1 MNLDWREQRLGTSA
15 KSDRNVKKQAS
26 LVVMMLAVLLMGC
39 SASVPSTSS
48 QSGEPAQP
56 LQQASPVSSPTSAP
70 TTPAQQAHSSPEA
83 SPAQNKRGQT
93 LPISAKATMA
103 GQVIQLEV
111 ARTPQQQQ
119 MGLMYRTSLADDRGM
134 LFLFNPPQPINF
146 WMKNTLIPLDMVFM
160 LDGVVKEIVA
170 DVPPCKTSLCPT
182 YGPNTPVNQV
192 IELRGGRAAELG
204 LKAGDRVTIQ

>member
-1 MNLDWREQRLGTSA
+1 MSLDWREQRLGTSA

-26 LVVMMLAVLLMGC
+26 LVVMMLALLLMGC

-48 QSGEPAQP
+48 QSREPAQP
-56 LQQASPVSSPTSAP
+56 LQQASPVSAP
-70 TTPAQQAHSSPEA
+70 TIPAQQAQASPEA

>member
-1 MNLDWREQRLGTSA
+1 MNLNCSEQRLRASA
-15 KSDRNVKKQAS
+15 KGDRNVKKQAS
-26 LVVMMLAVLLMGC
+26 LVVMMLALLLMGC
-39 SASVPSTSS
+39 SASVPKSTSP
-48 QSGEPAQP
+48 QSGEPAP
-56 LQQASPVSSPTSAP
+56 PSQQASPVSAP
-70 TTPAQQAHSSPEA
+70 TTPAQQAQSSPEV
-83 SPAQNKRGQT
+83 SPVENKRGQT

-160 LDGVVKEIVA
+160 LDGVVKAIVA

>member
-1 MNLDWREQRLGTSA
+1 MNLDWSEQHLRASA
-15 KSDRNVKKQAS
+15 KGDRNARKQAS

-56 LQQASPVSSPTSAP
+56 LQQASPVSAP
-70 TTPAQQAHSSPEA
+70 TTPAQPALSSSEA
-83 SPAQNKRGQT
+83 SPAQNKMGQT

-103 GQVIQLEV
+103 SQVIQLEV

-119 MGLMYRTSLADDRGM
+119 MGLMYRKSLADDRGM

-160 LDGVVKEIVA
+160 LDGVVKAIA
-170 DVPPCKTSLCPT
+170 ANVPPCTTSLCPT

>member
-1 MNLDWREQRLGTSA
+1 MNLDWREQRLSTSA
-15 KSDRNVKKQAS
+15 KSDRNMKKQAS
-26 LVVMMLAVLLMGC
+26 LVIMMLAVLLMGC

-56 LQQASPVSSPTSAP
+56 LQQGSPVSAP
-70 TTPAQQAHSSPEA
+70 TTPAQQAQASPEA
-83 SPAQNKRGQT
+83 SPAQNQRGQT

-160 LDGVVKEIVA
+160 LDGVVKAIVA